1 MEDALTQKQAVVV
14 VVVVHTKESQQ
25 QQQESERQKKNWPCL
40 LKWGEPCSLWVIEGL
55 EEKWFCKEVCV
66 GMCMREFL

>member
-25 QQQESERQKKNWPCL
+25 LQQESQRQKKNWPCL
-40 LKWGEPCSLWVIEGL
+40 LNRGKPCSLWVIEGL
-55 EEKWFCKEVCV
+55 EEK
-66 GMCMREFL
+66 